1 MGLPRFGR
9 PKGFEG
15 DSSPNLYVANC
26 GPAVGLSYDSIASVF
41 SAFGELKGV
50 FAADDSGAR
59 VIVSYRDESSATA
72 ALEAFDGHPCPDLGG
87 RSLHIRY
94 SVLQPTSQGQVSD
107 SVPVSLMASELN
119 IPGLYLLQDFVTI
132 KEEETRNVNT
142 RRKLG
147 ELPSFVSLILERISS
162 FPNLDDSANIVLD
175 QLTVNEYPTGVGLSP
190 HVDTHSAFE
199 GFIFSL
205 SLAGPC
211 IMEFRQ
217 YAECAW
223 LPNHT
228 SSPSMKMQS
237 PEDDKSFLRRAI
249 YLPPRSMLLLSG
261 EARYAWHHYIPHHKI
276 DLVKD
281 SVIRR
286 GSRRVSFTFRKV
298 RTVLANV
305 NFPSIVIP
313 RDEKTGFIL
322 VENQSRTIQ
331 CSSVYVPTIIIVCRK
346 SLVLSLDSRATR
358 LELDSLSKMI
368 HSPSFRG
375 SHRLF
380 LRLTVDIWFT
390 CLARENHLYLPKSP
404 VTKNNLYKQIC

>member
-94 SVLQPTSQGQVSD
+94 SVLQPTSQ
-107 SVPVSLMASELN
+107 
-119 IPGLYLLQDFVTI
+119 DFVTI
-132 KEEETRNVNT
+132 KEEEELLAAIDARPWKSLSK
-142 RRKLG
+142 RRVQHYG
-147 ELPSFVSLILERISS
+147 YEFCYE
-162 FPNLDDSANIVLD
+162 
-175 QLTVNEYPTGVGLSP
+175 VNEYPTGVGLSP